1 MRAKVKRLIEE
12 LCQEVQARYPESKI
26 ISSAPVPDG
35 GYLILVE
42 TPDEKEE
49 IRISEEMADR
59 SLDILLKEGVSISVG
74 AHYPTD
80 GNKQPL

>member
-1 MRAKVKRLIEE
+1 MKAKVKRLIEE
-12 LCQEVQARYPESKI
+12 LCQEVRVKYPGAKI

-35 GYLILVE
+35 GYLILIE
-42 TPDEKEE
+42 TPSEEEE

-74 AHYPTD
+74 AYYPED
-80 GNKQPL
+80 GNG